1 MVARGT
7 KESQEATP
15 FANPHIVHPL
25 NFTMIL
31 ISNSQ
36 DAAEAKYAIERALLG
51 DLQSA
56 LTDCK
61 EWKLLIGETLMAT
74 ITADNCELSV
84 EWGKLIFAWWD
95 ETRSQ
100 SWRVTAYETD
110 EAELRLQVTRGLKN
124 ELTTLILR
132 NELKWRDKIEFEN
145 LELTERRRLY
155 AQTLAEMLATKF
167 EGARIQRLTTGTN
180 RSRSVPGRYARLVL
194 KLRSETALAI
204 GATEAESQTDIDGI
218 IAAGLVWL
226 ADFNQQREANQ
237 TNPQAKRLMFCL
249 PAGRFQTAIERLT
262 LVNTEHLGAR
272 VECLEINERRK
283 ELCSIQLAT
292 QSELLN
298 THPRELDWPET
309 SPAENYW
316 RERILRLAPEQI
328 ELRQIAGK
336 ELYLINGLE
345 FARASL
351 GEKPRIV
358 FGVAGLDE
366 TPAETLTEANFDRLT
381 KLVQELVTHRLASSV
396 NRRNP
401 FYRLREEAWL
411 ESLLRQHIS
420 VLDASFDQRFVYS
433 QIPAWRGDE
442 RSVIDLLT
450 VNHQARLV
458 VIEVKASEDAQLPMQ
473 GLDYWLRV
481 EQARIRG
488 EFQRRG
494 LFGGIKLVD
503 QPPLLYL
510 VAPRLRF
517 HRTFSVVARC
527 LSPQIEAYQVGVNA
541 NWREGVRVRTI
552 ERTNNE

>member
-1 MVARGT
+1 
-7 KESQEATP
+7 
-15 FANPHIVHPL
+15 
-25 NFTMIL
+25 MIL

-36 DAAEAKYAIERALLG
+36 EAAEAQYAIERALLG
-51 DLQSA
+51 DMLNDRPDC
-56 LTDCK
+56 TD
-61 EWKLLIGETLMAT
+61 WQLLIGEILTAT
-74 ITADNCELSV
+74 ITNENCELSV

-95 ETRSQ
+95 DHHSQ

-124 ELTTLILR
+124 ELTTLTLR
-132 NELKWRDKIEFEN
+132 NQSKWRDKFEFEN
-145 LELTERRRLY
+145 LELTERRQLY
-155 AQTLAEMLATKF
+155 AQTLAEILAANF
-167 EGARIQRLTTGTN
+167 EGVRIQRQTTGTN

-194 KLRSETALAI
+194 KLRGETALAI

-218 IAAGLVWL
+218 IAAGLIWL
-226 ADFNQQREANQ
+226 TDFNQQHEGNQ
-237 TNPQAKRLMFCL
+237 TNQTAKRLLFCL
-249 PAGRFQTAIERLT
+249 PAGRLQTALERLT
-262 LVNTEHLGAR
+262 LLNTTHLGAR
-272 VECLEINERRK
+272 VECLEIDERRK
-283 ELCSIQLAT
+283 EMIALQLAT

-309 SPAENYW
+309 SPTETHW
-316 RERILRLAPEQI
+316 RERILRLAPERI

-336 ELYLINGLE
+336 ELYSINGLE

-351 GEKPRIV
+351 GEKTRIV

-366 TPAETLTEANFDRLT
+366 APAETLTEANFDRLT
-381 KLVQELVTHRLASSV
+381 KLVQELASHRSANSAD
-396 NRRNP
+396 RRNP
-401 FYRLREEAWL
+401 LYRLREEAWL
-411 ESLLRQHIS
+411 ESLLRQNICT
-420 VLDASFDQRFVYS
+420 LDAGFDERFVYS

-458 VIEVKASEDAQLPMQ
+458 VIEVKASEDAQLPLQ

-494 LFGGIKLVD
+494 LFGGIELAD

-517 HRTFSVVARC
+517 HRTFAIVARC

-541 NWREGVRVRTI
+541 NWREGVRVRTL